1 MLFFWQHHS
10 RPWQVPW
17 VHWDG
22 WGMSRCSGQCSGEEG
37 GWLQEDQ
44 SLTLSP
50 LLTYSFPEPFSHS
63 GLMCSSGH
71 GAVPGGE
78 VSKVWLLPG
87 CWRRME
93 LGQGRALLPQGICKE
108 DWGYLRLGQNT
119 GSIGGTPLC
128 VNEAP
133 KAQRFQAPWVCG
145 LLKLSASPC
154 TGWLI
159 PDSPFLTAGFTCLSS
174 PFWRGSS
181 CWMLYSCSRW
191 SCQLVSSAKSAGD
204 STWRRWLVWEMSCLL
219 CGLGCCCKKYWES

>member
-1 MLFFWQHHS
+1 MFTNGQLLRKLVFIWDFSFISFTFWQNFACFKFAKITLFFRQHHS

-22 WGMSRCSGQCSGEEG
+22 WGMCRCSGQCSGEEG

-87 CWRRME
+87 CCRRME

-108 DWGYLRLGQNT
+108 D
-119 GSIGGTPLC
+119 
-128 VNEAP
+128 
-133 KAQRFQAPWVCG
+133 
-145 LLKLSASPC
+145 
-154 TGWLI
+154 
-159 PDSPFLTAGFTCLSS
+159 
-174 PFWRGSS
+174 
-181 CWMLYSCSRW
+181 
-191 SCQLVSSAKSAGD
+191 
-204 STWRRWLVWEMSCLL
+204 
-219 CGLGCCCKKYWES
+219 